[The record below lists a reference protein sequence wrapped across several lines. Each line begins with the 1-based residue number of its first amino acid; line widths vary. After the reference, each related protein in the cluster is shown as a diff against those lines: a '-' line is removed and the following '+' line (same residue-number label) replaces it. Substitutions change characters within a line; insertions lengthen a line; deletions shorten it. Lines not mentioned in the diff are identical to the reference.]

1 MRLFFE
7 NLEALKKYIANEIE
21 TYVKAWKSDFYKYD
35 VKEIGKINDT
45 TAKSGKESIFFWV
58 VREHGTFLQNAI
70 SESAEEVKYKT
81 AIIHQFPKAHFYM
94 IHFRYVNEKVHYVFD
109 TTTAKT
115 LENRVQKMSA

>member
-7 NLEALKKYIANEIE
+7 NLEALKKYMANEIE

-58 VREHGTFLQNAI
+58 VREHATFLQNAI

>member
-7 NLEALKKYIANEIE
+7 NLEALKKYMANEIE

-109 TTTAKT
+109 TTTAKA

>member
-7 NLEALKKYIANEIE
+7 NLEALKKYMANEIE

>member
-7 NLEALKKYIANEIE
+7 NLEALKKYMANEIE

-58 VREHGTFLQNAI
+58 VRENGTFLQ
-70 SESAEEVKYKT
+70 SVVSKSTEEVRYKR
-81 AIIHQFPKAHFYM
+81 AIIHQFP
-94 IHFRYVNEKVHYVFD
+94 
-109 TTTAKT
+109 TA
-115 LENRVQKMSA
+115 RF

>member
-7 NLEALKKYIANEIE
+7 NLEALKKYMANEIE

-58 VREHGTFLQNAI
+58 VRENGTFLQ
-70 SESAEEVKYKT
+70 SVVSKSTEEVRHKR
-81 AIIHQFPKAHFYM
+81 AIIHQFPTARFY
-94 IHFRYVNEKVHYVFD
+94 IIRFRFVDNKVHYVFENI
-109 TTTAKT
+109 TART
-115 LENRVQKMSA
+115 LEDRLKKISA

>member
-7 NLEALKKYIANEIE
+7 NLEALKKYMANEIE

-45 TAKSGKESIFFWV
+45 TAKSGKEFIFFWV

>member
-7 NLEALKKYIANEIE
+7 NLEALKKYMANEIE

-58 VREHGTFLQNAI
+58 VRKHGTFLQNAI

>member
-7 NLEALKKYIANEIE
+7 NLEALKKYMANEIE

-81 AIIHQFPKAHFYM
+81 AIIHQFPKDHFYM

>member
-7 NLEALKKYIANEIE
+7 NLEALKKYMGDEVE

-35 VKEIGKINDT
+35 VPEIGKINDT

-70 SESAEEVKYKT
+70 SESAEEVKCKT

>member
-1 MRLFFE
+1 MRLSFE
-7 NLEALKKYIANEIE
+7 NLEALKKYMANEIE

-109 TTTAKT
+109 TTTAKA

>member
-7 NLEALKKYIANEIE
+7 NLEALKKYMANEIE

-81 AIIHQFPKAHFYM
+81 AIIHQFLKAHFYM